1 VIYSLA
7 LAYIATMAYN
17 YWKTDMCKFE
27 LLQKDKSG
35 AK

>member
-1 VIYSLA
+1 
-7 LAYIATMAYN
+7 
-17 YWKTDMCKFE
+17 MCKFE